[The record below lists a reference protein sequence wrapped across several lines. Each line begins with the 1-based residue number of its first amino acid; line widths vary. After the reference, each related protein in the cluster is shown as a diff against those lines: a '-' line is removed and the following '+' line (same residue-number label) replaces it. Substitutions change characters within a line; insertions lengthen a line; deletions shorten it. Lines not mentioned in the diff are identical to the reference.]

1 MSAFPF
7 RWSSMNLMEE
17 KKPKNQDEDFIDTLV
32 EMLAEPHQ
40 DLEWNEKFKAVVRKH
55 FDI

>member
-1 MSAFPF
+1 MSLKEENK
-7 RWSSMNLMEE
+7 SS
-17 KKPKNQDEDFIDTLV
+17 KSSDIKDELK

-40 DLEWNEKFKAVVRKH
+40 DEAWNEKFKALVRNH

>member
-1 MSAFPF
+1 MSLKEENK
-7 RWSSMNLMEE
+7 SS
-17 KKPKNQDEDFIDTLV
+17 KSSDIKDELK

-40 DLEWNEKFKAVVRKH
+40 DEAWNERFKALVRNH